1 MATMI
6 LIFRGKLS
14 VNSHLSL
21 FNFVFVSSSPA
32 IAFFLLEQIMHFPP
46 ESQQKRL
53 SKAQFLHLAKE
64 AEVEANKRRWSAISQ
79 RFLHPD
85 K

>member
-1 MATMI
+1 MY
-6 LIFRGKLS
+6 
-14 VNSHLSL
+14 
-21 FNFVFVSSSPA
+21 
-32 IAFFLLEQIMHFPP
+32 FPP

-64 AEVEANKRRWSAISQ
+64 AEVEANKRRWSVITE
-79 RFLHPD
+79 RHLHQV

>member
-1 MATMI
+1 
-6 LIFRGKLS
+6 
-14 VNSHLSL
+14 LSL
-21 FNFVFVSSSPA
+21 VNFAFLVRYLV
-32 IAFFLLEQIMHFPP
+32 IAFCLLEQNMHFPP

-64 AEVEANKRRWSAISQ
+64 AEVEANKRRWSAISE
-79 RFLHPD
+79 RYLHPV